1 MPAEYA
7 VVCHNERIVERY
19 RIRRV
24 EAAEVIE
31 LRSLFLLSG
40 GFIMK
45 RTLVLVLAALLIFG
59 ACASAATLRVGMECD
74 YAPFN
79 WTQADPSD
87 TAVPIA
93 AGGYADG
100 YDVRIAK
107 MIADGLGMELE
118 VVKTAWDGLPMAV
131 QSGDIDAIIAGM
143 SPTAER
149 QQTLDFSAPYY
160 ESDLVVVVRKDS
172 AFAATTQLSDFTGA
186 KITGQLNTFHY
197 TVIDQIP
204 GVDKQTAMET
214 FPAMI
219 VALSA
224 GAIDGYIS
232 ERPGAMAA
240 VGSNPELAFVTFA
253 DGKGFTASPED
264 VAVAVGLKKGSE
276 LTAKIN
282 EILTGVTKEQ
292 RLALMDAC
300 IAAQPL
306 SK

>member
-1 MPAEYA
+1 
-7 VVCHNERIVERY
+7 
-19 RIRRV
+19 
-24 EAAEVIE
+24 
-31 LRSLFLLSG
+31 
-40 GFIMK
+40 MK
-45 RTLVLVLAALLIFG
+45 RILVLVLACLLTLS
-59 ACASAATLRVGMECD
+59 AAASAATLRVGMECD

-79 WTQADPSD
+79 WTQAEASD
-87 TAVPIA
+87 TSVPIA
-93 AGGYADG
+93 SGGYADG

-107 MIADGLGMELE
+107 MIADGLGMDLE

-149 QQTLDFSAPYY
+149 KQTLDFSDPYY
-160 ESDLVVVVRKDS
+160 ESDLVIVVRKDS
-172 AFAATTQLSDFTGA
+172 AYASATQLSDFTGA

-219 VALSA
+219 VALNA
-224 GAIDGYIS
+224 KGIDGYIS

-240 VGSNPELAFVTFA
+240 VGANPDLTFVTFA
-253 DGKGFTASPED
+253 DGKGFQASPED
-264 VAVAVGLKKGSE
+264 IAVAVGLKKGSD

-282 EILTGVTKEQ
+282 EILAGITKEQ
-292 RLALMDAC
+292 RTELMDTC
-300 IAAQPL
+300 IKAQPL
-306 SK
+306 SN